1 MGSLK
6 DRVEALLEDV
16 GVEASG
22 KLADDVK
29 AVADALGISYT
40 TVGETVTAC
49 ERETS
54 STVHN
59 CCTVTPRESLTG
71 SLLCGPQRTPTVESS
86 SS

>member
-1 MGSLK
+1 MSSLR

-29 AVADALGISYT
+29 AVADALGLSYT
-40 TVGETVTAC
+40 TVGETVAAC

-54 STVHN
+54 STVHY
-59 CCTVTPRESLTG
+59 CCTVTPRESLSG
-71 SLLCGPQRTPTVESS
+71 DCLGIASKCGCGDVGVS
-86 SS
+86 

>member
-29 AVADALGISYT
+29 AVADALGLSYT

-59 CCTVTPRESLTG
+59 CCTVTQAETLQTEISESL
-71 SLLCGPQRTPTVESS
+71 SDALR
-86 SS
+86 